1 MNKSYALADVIALL
15 CIPIFAIIAL
25 VNAFSGNTLHAILY
39 GILAAIFAILEG
51 ISMLID
57 KIELYHEETRLL
69 RKDLASLN
77 IEISNA
83 FDNVDKNFAALVH
96 AIDDFAAELEEG
108 ERII

>member
-1 MNKSYALADVIALL
+1 MNKSYALVDVIALIL
-15 CIPIFAIIAL
+15 IPIFGIAAVL
-25 VNAFSGNTLHAILY
+25 NAVSGNIEYAILY

-77 IEISNA
+77 IDISNA

-96 AIDDFAAELEEG
+96 AIDDFVAELETE
-108 ERII
+108 EE